1 MSRGNVDCV
10 KARHFTK
17 LEEEDILYE
26 GMINPVKSFGAE
38 GVKVWGNKTM
48 YLEDTPLN
56 RINVRRLMIRVKGL
70 ITKAARQLIFEQNDN
85 TVDAQFRSL
94 VEPILANAKQNR
106 GLSDYKIK
114 TDTSAEARDRKELP
128 AKIWVKPINC
138 LEYIPISFV
147 ITPEGAN
154 FED

>member
-1 MSRGNVDCV
+1 
-10 KARHFTK
+10 
-17 LEEEDILYE
+17 
-26 GMINPVKSFGAE
+26 
-38 GVKVWGNKTM
+38 
-48 YLEDTPLN
+48 
-56 RINVRRLMIRVKGL
+56 MIRVKSL
-70 ITKAARQLIFEQNDN
+70 VTKAARQLVFEQNDN